1 MKVLFRVVQN
11 VGSTNLMEMFTL
23 LLVTNVTATLID
35 ARILEMQITWSINLF
50 IECEVGR
57 SQLLLLSVFVFG
69 YQIFTL
75 LQTTLQ
81 HFSEFIFSCIGHIL
95 LIDDD
100 LLSGILLSGILNR
113 CNVMRI
119 VLYDGI
125 LYYI

>member
-35 ARILEMQITWSINLF
+35 GRILEMQITWSINLF

-81 HFSEFIFSCIGHIL
+81 HFSEFIFGRIGHIL

-100 LLSGILLSGILNR
+100 LLSGILLSGILVR
-113 CNVMRI
+113 WNVMRI